1 MTEVRRGPR
10 AGSCGAVAAARALSE
25 SGEDMGLTSGFFLD
39 AVIAAV
45 IALPLVTVLLW
56 GRLRGPRVI
65 RQAQRLVLIALC
77 QGVAVLLAALMINNS
92 YQLYTSWSDLFGHN
106 GPSGQIQ
113 AAKPVSLTSAQA
125 RSVDRPLPNAG
136 LFHPDSQMPGEVH
149 AVITGAQSKVT
160 GDVVVWLPPQYNER
174 QYAHT
179 DFPVI
184 QLLSGYPGSP
194 GSWFRSLKV
203 TDVLAAEV
211 QRLAARP
218 VILVGAA
225 INVDPPH
232 NPDCSDIPGG
242 PRVATWLT
250 HDVRD
255 LINSSFR
262 TVTDRSGWG
271 LMGYSE
277 GGLCASKL
285 LLQYPGEFAA
295 AVSMSGDD
303 HPDGDLLKPGTA
315 AYNQNSPL
323 WLLQH
328 RPAPNVALL
337 LTGTLQDGSTAAEAN
352 EMSLAAKAPTV
363 VERIISARGGHNA
376 GVWKAAEPATLDW
389 LTAHLGQPPKSGV
402 PAVPNLSGVTGAGSA
417 AGAWARG

>member
-65 RQAQRLVLIALC
+65 RQVQRLVLIALC

-160 GDVVVWLPPQYNER
+160 GDVVVWLPPQYHER

-242 PRVATWLT
+242 PRVATWLA

-262 TVTDRSGWG
+262 TITDRSGWG

-389 LTAHLGQPPKSGV
+389 LTTHLGQPPKSGV

>member
-1 MTEVRRGPR
+1 MAVR
-10 AGSCGAVAAARALSE
+10 VLSE

-39 AVIAAV
+39 VVIAAV
-45 IALPLVTVLLW
+45 IALPLVTILLW
-56 GRLRGPRVI
+56 SRLRGPRVL
-65 RQAQRLVLIALC
+65 RQAQRLVMIALC
-77 QGVAVLLAALMINNS
+77 QGTAVLLAALMINNS
-92 YQLYTSWSDLFGHN
+92 YQLYTSWSDLFGN
-106 GPSGQIQ
+106 DGPSGQIL
-113 AAKPVSLTSAQA
+113 AAKPASQTSAQA
-125 RSVDRPLPNAG
+125 RSVDRPLPNAA
-136 LFHPDSQMPGEVH
+136 LFHADSSMPGEVH
-149 AVITGAQSKVT
+149 VQITGAQSKVS
-160 GDVVVWLPPQYNER
+160 GDVVVWLPPEYSQR

-179 DFPVI
+179 EFPVI

-194 GSWFRSLKV
+194 ASWFRSLKV
-203 TDVLAAEV
+203 ASALETEI
-211 QRLAARP
+211 QRQAARP
-218 VILVGAA
+218 VILVSAA

-242 PRVATWLT
+242 PQVATWLA
-250 HDVRD
+250 HDVHD
-255 LINSSFR
+255 LINTSFR

-303 HPDGDLLKPGTA
+303 HPDGDLLKPGTI
-315 AYNQNSPL
+315 AYYENSPL

-337 LTGTLQDGSTAAEAN
+337 LTGTLQDGSTAAEADA
-352 EMSLAAKAPTV
+352 MSQAAKAPTV
-363 VERIISARGGHNA
+363 VERMISARGGHNG
-376 GVWKAAEPATLDW
+376 GVWKAAEPPTLDW
-389 LTAHLGQPPKSGV
+389 LTAHLGQPKKSGV
-402 PAVPNLSGVTGAGSA
+402 PAVPNLSPVTGAGGA

>member
-1 MTEVRRGPR
+1 MADGPPR
-10 AGSCGAVAAARALSE
+10 TAGGGFGAAAAARALSE

-45 IALPLVTVLLW
+45 IALPLATVLLW

-92 YQLYTSWSDLFGHN
+92 YQLYTSWSDLFGQN
-106 GPSGQIQ
+106 GSSGQIQ
-113 AAKPVSLTSAQA
+113 AAKPVSLTSAKA
-125 RSVDRPLPNAG
+125 RSVDRPLPNAA
-136 LFHPDSQMPGEVH
+136 LFHSDPQLPGEVH
-149 AVITGAQSKVT
+149 AVITGPRSGVT
-160 GDVVVWLPPQYNER
+160 GDVVVWLPPQYNQRE
-174 QYAHT
+174 YAHA

-194 GSWFRSLKV
+194 GSWFHSLDV
-203 TDVLAAEV
+203 TNVLAAEV
-211 QRLAARP
+211 QRMAARP

-232 NPDCSDIPGG
+232 NPDCSNIPGG
-242 PRVATWLT
+242 PQVATWLT
-250 HDVRD
+250 QDVRD
-255 LINSSFR
+255 LINTSFR

-285 LLQYPGEFAA
+285 LLQYPTEFAA

-303 HPDGDLLKPGTA
+303 HPDGDLLKPGTV
-315 AYNQNSPL
+315 AYNENSPL

-328 RPAPNVALL
+328 RPAPNVSLL
-337 LTGTLQDGSTAAEAN
+337 LTGTLQDGSTASEAN
-352 EMSLAAKAPTV
+352 EMSMAAKAPTV
-363 VERIISARGGHNA
+363 VERIIAARGGHNA
-376 GVWKAAEPATLDW
+376 GVWKAAEPTSLDW
-389 LTAHLGQPPKSGV
+389 LTAHLGQAQKSGV
-402 PAVPNLSGVTGAGSA
+402 PAVPNLVGVTGAGGA

>member
-1 MTEVRRGPR
+1 MVVR
-10 AGSCGAVAAARALSE
+10 VLSE
-25 SGEDMGLTSGFFLD
+25 SGEDMGLTGGIFFD
-39 AVIAAV
+39 VVIAAV

-56 GRLRGPRVI
+56 SRLRGPRVI
-65 RQAQRLVLIALC
+65 RQAQRLVMIALC
-77 QGVAVLLAALMINNS
+77 QGAAVLLAALMINNS
-92 YQLYTSWSDLFGHN
+92 YQLYTSWSDLFGN
-106 GPSGQIQ
+106 DGPSGQIL
-113 AAKPVSLTSAQA
+113 AAKPASQTSAQA
-125 RSVDRPLPNAG
+125 RSVDRPLPNAA
-136 LFHPDSQMPGEVH
+136 LFHTDPSMPGEVH
-149 AVITGAQSKVT
+149 AQVTGAQSKVT
-160 GDVVVWLPPQYNER
+160 GDVVVWLPPEYSSP

-179 DFPVI
+179 EFPVV

-203 TDVLAAEV
+203 TSMLEAEI
-211 QRLAARP
+211 QRQAARP

-242 PRVATWLT
+242 PKVATWLA
-250 HDVRD
+250 HDVHD
-255 LINSSFR
+255 LINTSFR

-285 LLQYPGEFAA
+285 LLQYPDEFAA

-315 AYNQNSPL
+315 AYNENSPL

-352 EMSLAAKAPTV
+352 AMSQAAKAPTV
-363 VERIISARGGHNA
+363 VERMISARGGHNA
-376 GVWKAAEPATLDW
+376 GVWKAAEPPTLDW
-389 LTAHLGQPPKSGV
+389 LTTHLGQPKKSGV
-402 PAVPNLSGVTGAGSA
+402 PAVPNLPPVAGSGGA
-417 AGAWARG
+417 VGAWARG